1 MQLPPAAWLE
11 RKSEHSF
18 RYHKR
23 SRTVADVSGE
33 AYLRLDLSCGCPA
46 PLCGACQPTTPAL
59 SPSPRHLLLPD
70 AAVLVECLDVF
81 ELSQMSN
88 VVLLSSVVRQLQSGG
103 SARRDARL
111 RALYAD
117 SRRCNFLFDN
127 LHHRHTAPASLR
139 EQRNGLALLAAAEWY
154 YEHLGRTLPVVVLSD
169 LLANQFA
176 APASSGNEAATG
188 RPNALLPA
196 QASSGEAEED
206 AELDALLQQMQVGSA
221 GSGADVGIAGLL
233 AGLGLDGE
241 DLLGTHTQQQEQG
254 QGQQWQQ
261 WQQQQQGGEQ
271 EQVATAAGS
280 QPSALDPGV
289 HVLSAAAYFGGC
301 WGHDPAVVDVFDS
314 IRQSRAD
321 EGRQEAASSFA
332 FPPHLSPAALEAGL
346 ASRSLLSGPLAIS
359 RRSREEASVAVGGG
373 RAVLV
378 LGRGALNRAV
388 HGDKVVVR
396 LLPRDQW
403 SHADSAA
410 RGDGQEGEG
419 GKEEEEA
426 DGGDDA
432 EHDLLASTG
441 NGDAGVAADAPRA
454 ASGEGETG
462 DDPFESM
469 LLEGDS
475 STGGEAA
482 LQPRG
487 EVVGILQRW
496 SGEVVVCIS
505 EEDERA
511 LAAKRQDSGRQEAVL
526 CVPIDRRLPKIRLR
540 SRQLHRLLGQRLV
553 LRMDGWDR
561 GSRYPHS
568 HLVRSLGPIHS
579 LKSET
584 EGVLVSS
591 GVHWQPFSEGALHEL
606 PPIASSAEYDMPAAE
621 LASRRDLRGPDH
633 FTCSIDPPGCTDVDD
648 ALSVRWLDGGSSSSS
663 SGRRRLVEVGV
674 HIADV
679 SFFVR
684 QGSLLDGEAA
694 ARCTTV
700 YLVDRRLDMLPALL
714 SEDLCSLR
722 SGADRYAVSVVW
734 TLDADSLEVLGTWFG
749 RTLIRSRYQLEYSQ
763 AQAILEGRPQPL
775 QPRQQR
781 GSSGG
786 GGTGEQAVPDADLP
800 QLQRNLRL
808 LAALAERRRQIRLEA
823 GAVELE
829 SAELRFQTDEQG
841 QPTGVTVKQ
850 EIQAMQI
857 VAEMMILANAAVGT
871 AIHAAFPRNA
881 LLRRHPPPRREA
893 FEEVSALCESLGSP
907 LDLESG
913 AAPLAASLAAA
924 VAAAPPALGSLIKS
938 LATRAM
944 SEAEYFCTGDVTG
957 RGGGGGMGHFG
968 LALPYYTHFT
978 SPIRRYAD
986 VVVHRQLL
994 AAVAAA
1000 SSSSAAGGAA
1010 APNAVVTIV
1019 PRQVPPLLPAADVA
1033 EQARVMNERHR
1044 TAKRAQKECSDLYL
1058 LLLLHSQ
1065 PHIES
1070 ATVYGLRP
1078 RALVIFLPK
1087 YHLRGVIHLTD
1098 KAGLCKPPLRDK
1110 EDEQANDPL
1119 LTAYRRGLA
1128 LVADGGGADGE
1139 APRQLAIVE
1148 AASGRHVA
1156 AYRSMQRVWVELS
1169 ADGSRA
1175 HGPRLRMRLL
1185 ADEHPGALAAAA
1197 KEAAQPAGST
1207 RSNPAAAA
1215 ASGRCNVQQQQ
1226 QQQQQQRQSAYRPPG
1241 VGPAAKAKGPPPGFS
1256 PAPQAAA
1263 LTANPSAFGDSAAAT
1278 QGESSLPA
1286 PSASAATVEPPSLAG
1301 RLQLFL
1307 VHQQHCW
1314 QQQQQQQGLAAEVGP
1329 LALEGKLPP
1338 LDQLPSLSSRHN
1350 NDTLPSAVCSAL
1362 RKLRA
1367 RAARLELRAGAMD
1380 PGRQRAARCSC
1391 RVAAIWQQ
1399 IAALQ
1404 PG

>member
-81 ELSQMSN
+81 ELSQMNN

-127 LHHRHTAPASLR
+127 LHHRHTAPASLH

-154 YEHLGRTLPVVVLSD
+154 YEHLGRTLPVV
-169 LLANQFA
+169 
-176 APASSGNEAATG
+176 
-188 RPNALLPA
+188 
-196 QASSGEAEED
+196 
-206 AELDALLQQMQVGSA
+206 GSA

-233 AGLGLDGE
+233 AGLGLGGE
-241 DLLGTHTQQQEQG
+241 DLLGTHTQQQG
-254 QGQQWQQ
+254 QGQQGQQ
-261 WQQQQQGGEQ
+261 GQQQQQGGEQ
-271 EQVATAAGS
+271 EQVATAAAS

-403 SHADSAA
+403 SHADSAVG
-410 RGDGQEGEG
+410 GDGQEGEG
-419 GKEEEEA
+419 GEEEEEA

-462 DDPFESM
+462 DAPFESM

-496 SGEVVVCIS
+496 SGEVVASIS

-663 SGRRRLVEVGV
+663 SSSGGGGDASGGGRRRLVEVGV

-679 SFFVR
+679 SFF
-684 QGSLLDGEAA
+684 GSLLDGEAA

-808 LAALAERRRQIRLEA
+808 LAALAERRRQMRLEA

-841 QPTGVTVKQ
+841 QPTGVTVKL

-893 FEEVSALCESLGSP
+893 FEEVSGLCESLGSP

-1000 SSSSAAGGAA
+1000 SSSIAAGGAA

-1019 PRQVPPLLPAADVA
+1019 PRQVPPLMPAADVA

-1065 PHIES
+1065 PHVES

-1078 RALVIFLPK
+1078 RALLIFLPK

-1098 KAGLCKPPLRDK
+1098 KAGLCKPPLRHK

-1128 LVADGGGADGE
+1128 LVADGGGAADGE

-1148 AASGRHVA
+1148 AASGRQVA

-1197 KEAAQPAGST
+1197 KQAAQPAGST
-1207 RSNPAAAA
+1207 RSNPAAAT
-1215 ASGRCNVQQQQ
+1215 ASGRCNVQQ

-1241 VGPAAKAKGPPPGFS
+1241 VGPAAKAKGPPPGFG

-1263 LTANPSAFGDSAAAT
+1263 LTADPAAFGDSAAAT

-1286 PSASAATVEPPSLAG
+1286 LLSASAAAVEPPSLAG

-1307 VHQQHCW
+1307 EHQQHCW

-1338 LDQLPSLSSRHN
+1338 LDQLPSLSPGHN

-1367 RAARLELRAGAMD
+1367 RAARLELRAGAID
-1380 PGRQRAARCSC
+1380 PGRQRAAQCSC
-1391 RVAAIWQQ
+1391 RAAAIWQQ